1 MKIQKQLIKATLAL
15 THFFHEFVI
24 VLTLSNFPGAVESHG
39 GGEGE
44 LEDSATRSA
53 LFKLCRSF

>member
-1 MKIQKQLIKATLAL
+1 MNIQKQLIKTALAL

-24 VLTLSNFPGAVESHG
+24 VLILSNFPGAVESH
-39 GGEGE
+39 GEGE